1 MKNLTWREKLL
12 KMAQIDILYMIN
24 DNIERLSDDNVLSY
38 PCCRELITGNR
49 CDCPDES
56 DGSVEGCKKC
66 LERLLGEVV

>member
-24 DNIERLSDDNVLSY
+24 DNVERLSDDNMLSY

-56 DGSVEGCKKC
+56 DGSIEGCKRC
-66 LERLLGEVV
+66 LERLLGEGV